1 MEKKLKTFTIK
12 DEGRMVEFED
22 RETKQKVKKLEFLV
36 RLPDTEGTTK
46 KWRPNNKSKLSLIKL
61 FGEDTK
67 NYVDKKIKSMLVPF
81 ENKYSIQIDELDTE
95 ELNKPGKG
103 NTLL

>member
-1 MEKKLKTFTIK
+1 MEKKLKIFTII

-22 RETKQKVKKLEFLV
+22 RETKTKVKKAEFLV
-36 RLPDTEGTTK
+36 KLPDAEGTTK
-46 KWRPNNKSKLSLIKL
+46 KWRPNNKSKQSLIKL

-67 NYVDKKIKSMLVPF
+67 NYVNKKIKTMLVPF

-95 ELNKPGKG
+95 ELNKGKG
-103 NTLL
+103 STLL